1 MIHFQYCFSFPKDSI
16 LKAFV
21 LLENLQ
27 MSESEVPV
35 MEEADK
41 VSVGSDPPAGL
52 SKYVID
58 VEDVGPVSVFVE
70 GDLEKLRVSSNI
82 FMTVHTAGTTFQQWV
97 DFNMQ
102 EDMRAVRQRFAQFKK
117 CRQGE
122 TFLCFKI
129 CLQVSFPAHLST
141 RPAARCS

>member
-1 MIHFQYCFSFPKDSI
+1 
-16 LKAFV
+16 
-21 LLENLQ
+21 
-27 MSESEVPV
+27 

-102 EDMRAVRQRFAQFKK
+102 EDMQAVRQRLAQSHR
-117 CRQGE
+117 RQ
-122 TFLCFKI
+122 TRRNVPFYQN
-129 CLQVSFPAHLST
+129 CLQVTFPAHLSA
-141 RPAARCS
+141 RPAARCF